1 MIETKPVPEHQLET
15 WYETPV
21 YYEDTDFS
29 GFVYHANYLK
39 FFERARE
46 HLLGI
51 DAMREMFKQGV
62 HFVVYDVQAKFLS
75 PARHGDHIAVHTLCR
90 FNQSPRL
97 RFEQIAYNDRNL
109 TNARKL
115 VDARI
120 TVVMIDKDGR
130 PLRISPEIEQALL
143 AKAMTSHP

>member
-1 MIETKPVPEHQLET
+1 MTIETKPVPEHVLEM
-15 WYETPV
+15 WYETPI

-51 DAMREMFKQGV
+51 EYMRELFKQGV
-62 HFVVYDVQAKFLS
+62 HFVVYDVQAKFLN
-75 PARHGDHIAVHTLCR
+75 PARHGDIVSVHTRCR

-97 RFEQIAYNDRNL
+97 KFEQVAYDGKSKSGGK
-109 TNARKL
+109 KL
-115 VDARI
+115 VDSLI
-120 TVVMIDKDGR
+120 TVVMIDKDNR

-143 AKAMTSHP
+143 AKK